1 MFFFSFCKKSRC
13 LQSQRVQFRGFKN
26 SSLCIPWREGIS
38 KVDTVIC
45 ELCSLWTE
53 HGMENCND
61 CLIFFSVCLLF
72 SFSFII
78 NILNPIIRFF
88 STKYI
93 TVGLTKFDTTGEHDT
108 NLTRFLR
115 IYVEYNR
122 VFVIFVL
129 TRLIN

>member
-1 MFFFSFCKKSRC
+1 MIFFFFCKKLPC
-13 LQSQRVQFRGFKN
+13 LQSQRVQFGGFKN
-26 SSLCIPWREGIS
+26 SSLCIPWREGVS

-45 ELCSLWTE
+45 ELRSLWTE
-53 HGMENCND
+53 HVMENCND
-61 CLIFFSVCLLF
+61 CLIFFSVRLLF

-93 TVGLTKFDTTGEHDT
+93 TVGLTKFDTTDEYDT

-115 IYVEYNR
+115 V
-122 VFVIFVL
+122 
-129 TRLIN
+129 